1 MRSAQRCSGW
11 SLASSIRI
19 CPHAESC
26 LPTLLAVDLP
36 PIVGALTLA
45 GVLAAEISSA
55 DAVLFMLSTSS
66 SQDVYRRFI
75 APAATDAQ
83 VLRVARGAAIVAGIA
98 GVGMALVI
106 PTVVDALKNF
116 YGVVTA
122 TLFVPVAASLVT
134 ASGGQLEGAGRD
146 GRRPDGLGRGGV
158 RVRRLARW
166 ASGIPPGA
174 SLPPRRLRRRTRRPG
189 SPMIAASH
197 LTRSFGTRVA
207 VEDAT
212 FDVKPGEI
220 FGLLGPN
227 GAGKT
232 TTLRMLAGLLAPT
245 SGEATVA
252 GIRLSRETID
262 QVRARIG
269 FLTEAP
275 GLWDRLTVRQNLMV
289 YARLHQLSDPAGTVT
304 QALER
309 FGLQDRGDSLGAELS
324 KGLKQRVALA
334 RALLHE
340 PPVVLLDE
348 PTSGLDPQS
357 ARLVRDLVLDLRAR
371 GHAVVLSTHN
381 LYEAER
387 VADRVGVLRGQV
399 SRGRQ
404 PGGSPAAPV
413 RQPSARPC
421 RGRGVQL
428 RLDRRSLRGARGHRQ
443 RQLACAFALDEIRP
457 APCRKSCAG
466 WSKPALV
473 CWK

>member
-1 MRSAQRCSGW
+1 M
-11 SLASSIRI
+11 
-19 CPHAESC
+19 
-26 LPTLLAVDLP
+26 
-36 PIVGALTLA
+36 IV
-45 GVLAAEISSA
+45 
-55 DAVLFMLSTSS
+55 
-66 SQDVYRRFI
+66 
-75 APAATDAQ
+75 
-83 VLRVARGAAIVAGIA
+83 
-98 GVGMALVI
+98 
-106 PTVVDALKNF
+106 
-116 YGVVTA
+116 
-122 TLFVPVAASLVT
+122 
-134 ASGGQLEGAGRD
+134 
-146 GRRPDGLGRGGV
+146 
-158 RVRRLARW
+158 
-166 ASGIPPGA
+166 
-174 SLPPRRLRRRTRRPG
+174 
-189 SPMIAASH
+189 ASH

-289 YARLHQLSDPAGTVT
+289 YARLHQLSDPSGTVT

-309 FGLQDRGDSLGAELS
+309 FGLEDRGDSLGAELS

-387 VADRVGVLRGQV
+387 VADRVGVLRGRFLAV
-399 SRGRQ
+399 ASPGRSQ
-404 PGGSPAAPV
+404 AAPV
-413 RQPSARPC
+413 RQPRTRASRRRGLGVCRRRRGLRGSRRRRRRQLVTFRARRDLQRPC
-421 RGRGVQL
+421 
-428 RLDRRSLRGARGHRQ
+428 
-443 RQLACAFALDEIRP
+443 P
-457 APCRKSCAG
+457 TSCAR
-466 WSKPALV
+466 WWRLAPR

>member
-1 MRSAQRCSGW
+1 
-11 SLASSIRI
+11 
-19 CPHAESC
+19 
-26 LPTLLAVDLP
+26 
-36 PIVGALTLA
+36 
-45 GVLAAEISSA
+45 
-55 DAVLFMLSTSS
+55 
-66 SQDVYRRFI
+66 
-75 APAATDAQ
+75 
-83 VLRVARGAAIVAGIA
+83 
-98 GVGMALVI
+98 
-106 PTVVDALKNF
+106 
-116 YGVVTA
+116 
-122 TLFVPVAASLVT
+122 
-134 ASGGQLEGAGRD
+134 
-146 GRRPDGLGRGGV
+146 
-158 RVRRLARW
+158 
-166 ASGIPPGA
+166 
-174 SLPPRRLRRRTRRPG
+174 
-189 SPMIAASH
+189 MIAAAH
-197 LTRSFGTRVA
+197 LTRSFGARVA

-212 FDVKPGEI
+212 FDVTGKI

-289 YARLHQLSDPAGTVT
+289 YARLHQLSDPSGTVT
-304 QALER
+304 QALGR
-309 FGLQDRGDSLGAELS
+309 FELNDRGDSLCAELS

-387 VADRVGVLRGQV
+387 VADRVGVLRGRFLAV
-399 SRGRQ
+399 A
-404 PGGSPAAPV
+404 SPAD
-413 RQPSARPC
+413 
-421 RGRGVQL
+421 L
-428 RLDRRSLRGARGHRQ
+428 RQ
-443 RQLACAFALDEIRP
+443 RLFGSRALVRVAAEASAYAGTIASSGGRDVVVEGNTLRFALDNLTQAMPGIVR
-457 APCRKSCAG
+457 
-466 WSKPALV
+466 ALV
-473 CWK
+473 TAGAAVVEVTTEDAPLEDVYLTLVEGSEPAEPEAR